1 MFLAY
6 EAPLLNNDDPFEG
19 ISAFFDS
26 PLWSIASLLLQVFF
40 ILLWA
45 ALVYW
50 TYQDAKRRIREPAF
64 IAGSVALSLLIPYL
78 GAIIYLIIRPP
89 EYLVEE
95 RERELEL
102 LALEQRLAPDDDE
115 GRAMV
120 GRLLD
125 REEGGG
131 ELEAGAFSRALTEA
145 GVARSTEIA
154 QLEERVRDLE
164 FRLRVASG
172 ASPEEAQADG
182 DDTGRWRRPQRRRRR
197 DER

>member
-1 MFLAY
+1 M
-6 EAPLLNNDDPFEG
+6 NSNDPFDG

-102 LALEQRLAPDDDE
+102 LALEQRLSPDDAE

-125 REEGGG
+125 REGGG
-131 ELEAGAFSRALTEA
+131 ELESGAFSRALNEA
-145 GVARSTEIA
+145 GVARANEIA

-164 FRLRVASG
+164 FRLRVG
-172 ASPEEAQADG
+172 AGGNPDEVPDG
-182 DDTGRWRRPQRRRRR
+182 DDTGRWRRPARKRRR